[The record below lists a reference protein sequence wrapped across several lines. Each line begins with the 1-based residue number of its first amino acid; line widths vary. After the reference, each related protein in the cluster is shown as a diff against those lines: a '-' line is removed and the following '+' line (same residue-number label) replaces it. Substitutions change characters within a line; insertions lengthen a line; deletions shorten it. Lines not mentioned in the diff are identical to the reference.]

1 MKKISLPKIGI
12 RPVIDGRRMGVRE
25 SLEEQTMN
33 MAKATAAL
41 ITEKIRHAC
50 GAQVEC
56 VIADTC
62 IAGMAESAACEE
74 KFSSQNV
81 GVTITVTPCWCYG
94 SETIDMDPMRPKAI
108 WGFNGTERP
117 GAVYLAAALAAHSQ
131 KGIPAFSIYGHD
143 VQDADDTSIPADVE
157 EKLLRFARAGL
168 AWIEEGMTIALDASS
183 TCWYLARQLPDIPI
197 QVFTNSHPICQE
209 LGKRERIALISS
221 GGQLERKYGCYVNP
235 SLISQLK
242 SLDID
247 LFIFSCEGIDGG
259 GDLWDSNAIN
269 ADFKS
274 ILLRRASQSLLLIDK
289 SKFNR
294 SGEARIGH
302 LDDVTHIVSDA
313 PQS

>member
-1 MKKISLPKIGI
+1 MKAARQQAIVDLLINHKSLTT
-12 RPVIDGRRMGVRE
+12 E
-25 SLEEQTMN
+25 AL
-33 MAKATAAL
+33 ATRL
-41 ITEKIRHAC
+41 
-50 GAQVEC
+50 
-56 VIADTC
+56 
-62 IAGMAESAACEE
+62 
-74 KFSSQNV
+74 NV
-81 GVTITVTPCWCYG
+81 
-94 SETIDMDPMRPKAI
+94 SKETIRRDLSELQTQGKVLRNHGRAKYIHRENQDSGDPFHIRLKSHHAHKADI
-108 WGFNGTERP
+108 
-117 GAVYLAAALAAHSQ
+117 
-131 KGIPAFSIYGHD
+131 
-143 VQDADDTSIPADVE
+143 
-157 EKLLRFARAGL
+157 AREAL

-247 LFIFSCEGIDGG
+247 LFIFSCEGIDSG

>member
-1 MKKISLPKIGI
+1 MKAARQQAIVELLSNHKSLTT
-12 RPVIDGRRMGVRE
+12 E
-25 SLEEQTMN
+25 TL
-33 MAKATAAL
+33 ATQL
-41 ITEKIRHAC
+41 
-50 GAQVEC
+50 
-56 VIADTC
+56 
-62 IAGMAESAACEE
+62 
-74 KFSSQNV
+74 NV
-81 GVTITVTPCWCYG
+81 
-94 SETIDMDPMRPKAI
+94 SKETIRRDLSELQTQGKVLRNHGRAKYIHRENQDSGDPFHIRLKSHYAHKADI
-108 WGFNGTERP
+108 
-117 GAVYLAAALAAHSQ
+117 
-131 KGIPAFSIYGHD
+131 
-143 VQDADDTSIPADVE
+143 
-157 EKLLRFARAGL
+157 AREAL

-313 PQS
+313 SQS

>member
-1 MKKISLPKIGI
+1 MKAARQQAIVDLLINYKSLTT
-12 RPVIDGRRMGVRE
+12 E
-25 SLEEQTMN
+25 AL
-33 MAKATAAL
+33 ATRL
-41 ITEKIRHAC
+41 
-50 GAQVEC
+50 
-56 VIADTC
+56 
-62 IAGMAESAACEE
+62 
-74 KFSSQNV
+74 NV
-81 GVTITVTPCWCYG
+81 
-94 SETIDMDPMRPKAI
+94 SKETIRRDLSELQTQGKVLRNHGRAKYIHRENQDSGDPFHIRLKSHYAHKADI
-108 WGFNGTERP
+108 
-117 GAVYLAAALAAHSQ
+117 
-131 KGIPAFSIYGHD
+131 
-143 VQDADDTSIPADVE
+143 
-157 EKLLRFARAGL
+157 AREAL

-209 LGKRERIALISS
+209 LGKRERITLISS

>member
-1 MKKISLPKIGI
+1 MKAARQQAIIDLLINYKSLTT
-12 RPVIDGRRMGVRE
+12 E
-25 SLEEQTMN
+25 AL
-33 MAKATAAL
+33 ATRL
-41 ITEKIRHAC
+41 
-50 GAQVEC
+50 
-56 VIADTC
+56 
-62 IAGMAESAACEE
+62 
-74 KFSSQNV
+74 NV
-81 GVTITVTPCWCYG
+81 
-94 SETIDMDPMRPKAI
+94 SKETIRRDLSELQTQGKVLRNHGRAKYIHRENQDSGDPFHIRLKSHYAHKADI
-108 WGFNGTERP
+108 
-117 GAVYLAAALAAHSQ
+117 
-131 KGIPAFSIYGHD
+131 
-143 VQDADDTSIPADVE
+143 
-157 EKLLRFARAGL
+157 AREAL